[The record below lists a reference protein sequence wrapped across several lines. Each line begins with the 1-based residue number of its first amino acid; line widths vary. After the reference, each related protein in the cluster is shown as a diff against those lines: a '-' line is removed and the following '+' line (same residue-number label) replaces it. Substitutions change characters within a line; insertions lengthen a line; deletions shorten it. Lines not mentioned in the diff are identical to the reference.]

1 MITGAVSIFFSVV
14 SIAHSH
20 TFLFS
25 HSLPKSQMSVES
37 DDKRTRTRSKGIR
50 GECWSLP
57 NIMSAPVC

>member
-1 MITGAVSIFFSVV
+1 MIAGAASIFFSVV

-25 HSLPKSQMSVES
+25 HYLHKSQMSVES

-57 NIMSAPVC
+57 NIMSGPVC